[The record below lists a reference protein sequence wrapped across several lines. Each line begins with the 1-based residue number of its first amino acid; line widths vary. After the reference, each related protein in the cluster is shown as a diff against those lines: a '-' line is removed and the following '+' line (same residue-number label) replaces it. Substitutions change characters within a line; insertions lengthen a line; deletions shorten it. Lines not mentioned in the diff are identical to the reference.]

1 VVTISLTTDFG
12 TRDWFVGTMKGVIAG
27 LNPRANIVDVTHEIP
42 SGDIRAAAFALR
54 ASYHYFPKRTVH
66 VAIVDPGVGSN
77 RRAIAVRT
85 SEYVFVGPD
94 NGVLSWALGNE
105 TIKEI
110 RSLENS
116 KYFLQPI
123 SRTFH
128 GRDIFAPVA
137 AHLSRGVPPKNFG
150 PALTQFLR
158 LPWPNPRIRDDRI
171 EGQVIYVDRFGN
183 AITNIESASIRESST
198 PSACIFLGG
207 RRFCRVGSFYQTVPQ
222 GKPIA
227 VIGSSGFLE
236 ISVNSGN
243 AAQELRLEVG
253 TAVTLRYQ

>member
-1 VVTISLTTDFG
+1 MATISLTTDFG
-12 TRDWFVGTMKGVIAG
+12 TRDWFVGTMKGVILG
-27 LNPRANIVDVTHEIP
+27 INPRAGIVDVVHEIP
-42 SGDIRAAAFALR
+42 SGDVRAAAFALR
-54 ASYHYFPKRTVH
+54 ASYHYFPKGTVH

-77 RRAIAVRT
+77 RRVIGVRT
-85 SEYVFVGPD
+85 SSYSFIGPD
-94 NGVLSWALGNE
+94 NGLLSWALRNE

-110 RSLENS
+110 RSLENP

-137 AHLSRGVPPKNFG
+137 AHLSRGVALKNFG
-150 PALTQFLR
+150 PSLTQFLR

-183 AITNIESASIRESST
+183 AITNIEAASIKESGT
-198 PSACIFLGG
+198 PGACIFLEGK
-207 RRFCRVGSFYQTVPQ
+207 RFCRVGLFYQSVPQ
-222 GKPIA
+222 GKPLGI
-227 VIGSSGFLE
+227 IGSSGFLE
-236 ISVNSGN
+236 LSVNGGN
-243 AAQELRLEVG
+243 AAQEFRLGTG